1 MLRSGEWTTGRCSW
15 KWGFDRNM
23 TDLALETKALTKRFR
38 ANVVVDRLTI
48 SVERGDIYGFLGP
61 NGAGKST
68 TLRML
73 LGLVRP
79 TSGVIKYP
87 VRRSG
92 WEYLKAPTRVG
103 AIIET
108 PAFYE
113 NFSGRR
119 NLQLLASLSGGVQA
133 KRLEEVLEIVDLRDR
148 ARDPVKVY
156 SYGMRQRLGI
166 AQALLPTPDLIILDE
181 PTNGLDPQGIHETRE
196 LIRRLREE
204 LKLTVLLSSHLLTEV
219 EQLCNR
225 VGIIHKGNLLYEGE
239 PEALRGSSGR
249 FKVRVDNLPAATEL
263 LTSVPGV
270 VVSQNGSAFLRI
282 DADIETIPEVNEL
295 LVTNG
300 IRVYELTPI
309 QESLEEAFLR
319 LTNGDVAPQMAAA
332 PAVGK
337 TDAAD

>member
-1 MLRSGEWTTGRCSW
+1 
-15 KWGFDRNM
+15 M
-23 TDLALETKALTKRFR
+23 TEIALQTENLTKRFG
-38 ANVVVDRLTI
+38 AHTAVDRLTI
-48 SVERGDIYGFLGP
+48 SVERSDIYGFLGP

-87 VRRSG
+87 VRESG
-92 WEYLKAPTRVG
+92 WEYLKARTRIG

-119 NLQLLASLSGGVQA
+119 NLQLLASLSGRVQS
-133 KRLEEVLEIVDLRDR
+133 KRVEEVLEIVDLRER
-148 ARDPVKVY
+148 ARDPVKTY

-166 AQALLPTPDLIILDE
+166 AQALLPTPELIILDE
-181 PTNGLDPQGIHETRE
+181 PTNGLDPQGIQQTRE

-204 LKLTVLLSSHLLTEV
+204 FQLTVLLSSHLLTEI

-225 VGIIHKGNLLYEGE
+225 VGVIYEGRLLYEGA
-239 PEALRGSSGR
+239 PDALVAPASRY
-249 FKVRVDNLPAATEL
+249 KVRVDNLSAAFDL
-263 LTSVPGV
+263 LIKEPDVT
-270 VVSQNGSAFLRI
+270 VSRNGDAFLHV
-282 DADIETIPEVNEL
+282 DADAERIPSLNAL
-295 LVTNG
+295 LVAQG
-300 IRVYELTPI
+300 IKVYELSPA

-319 LTNGDVAPQMAAA
+319 LTS
-332 PAVGK
+332 GK
-337 TDAAD
+337 NRSQN